1 MPWRQEDEQSYSLN
15 NTFKWLLIFLIFET
29 QKFLTLEL
37 NITIKLHDNLVQ
49 YSLKG
54 IIYHGN
60 AHFTSCFISQN
71 CNVWYHNG
79 NGEYLANR
87 IFHAGEK

>member
-1 MPWRQEDEQSYSLN
+1 MMAEFGCLCQECRTKLQSKRY
-15 NTFKWLLIFLIFET
+15 FQMAPDFLIFET
-29 QKFLTLEL
+29 QKFLTPEL

-60 AHFTSCFISQN
+60 AHFTPCFISQN
-71 CNVWYHNG
+71 CNVWYHD
-79 NGEYLANR
+79 
-87 IFHAGEK
+87 AGPIVY